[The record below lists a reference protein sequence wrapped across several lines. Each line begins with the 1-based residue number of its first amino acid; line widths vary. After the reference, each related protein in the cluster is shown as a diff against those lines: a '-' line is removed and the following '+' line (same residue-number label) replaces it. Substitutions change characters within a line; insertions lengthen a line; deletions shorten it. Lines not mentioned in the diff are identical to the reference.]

1 MRKAFTLIELLVVIT
16 IIAILAAILFPVF
29 AQAKT
34 AAKKTATLSNIKQ
47 VGTAIQIY
55 MADYDDI
62 LPRQD
67 NCDSQLLNPALS
79 NIPFPANGIGQGC
92 TTSHPTAGF
101 LYRGN
106 HFRWQKWVLPYTK
119 NREIF
124 GAPVRPRD
132 SAAFAQ
138 GAIVD
143 QFAINTGLTG
153 ALNTYVASVTGQVPG
168 NGAFRN
174 SWLGG
179 SGTSVPSPSEALLLM
194 ETGLLG
200 AAHMPHV
207 TQDPFVQTQTTY
219 PVAFREFWRYRLM
232 EGTAADCVAGTR
244 GTVADNRKTTNGQ
257 VIIGT
262 MDSSARSIPAAAF
275 LARTPTI
282 AETGATIT
290 FGSSALCTFTNI
302 GGNLGVSTAGMNTS
316 INYPMWGFGN

>member
-1 MRKAFTLIELLVVIT
+1 MKRAFTLIELLVVIA

-47 VGTAIQIY
+47 VGTAIQLY
-55 MADYDDI
+55 MSDYDDI

-67 NCDSQLLNPALS
+67 TCDPALLNPAITLTY
-79 NIPFPANGIGQGC
+79 PPTGFGVGC
-92 TTSHPTAGF
+92 NQSHPTFNTPFRA
-101 LYRGN
+101 N

-119 NREIF
+119 SREIF
-124 GAPVRPRD
+124 SAPVRPRD
-132 SAAFAQ
+132 AAAFAQ
-138 GAIVD
+138 GNIVD

-153 ALNTYVASVTGQVPG
+153 ALNTLGAAAANAVPG